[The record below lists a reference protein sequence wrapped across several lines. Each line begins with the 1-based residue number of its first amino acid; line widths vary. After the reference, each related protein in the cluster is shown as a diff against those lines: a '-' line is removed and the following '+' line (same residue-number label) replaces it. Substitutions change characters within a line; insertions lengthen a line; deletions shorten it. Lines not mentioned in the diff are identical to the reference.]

1 VVKVHRHKEQGFTLI
16 EVMITMVIAMVV
28 LGGMS
33 TLFISQTRTASML
46 NQKSEAMNDLFLASQ
61 IMQFELRGA
70 KAICWNSANSA
81 IIYQPI
87 SSLAVNNLT
96 SSCNSAAASAITN
109 GSFQSRAISANK
121 PTPYI
126 CWDMPDDGSGCQ
138 ELLRGMKA
146 NTGIIVTP
154 TSNADLRAV
163 RKVTL
168 TAQYLDRDR
177 NQKDLSLSFKVWP
190 RNTQ

>member
-1 VVKVHRHKEQGFTLI
+1 VVKVNRHIEQGFTLI

-33 TLFISQTRTASML
+33 TLFISQTRTANML

-70 KAICWNSANSA
+70 KAVCWDAANSA
-81 IIYQPI
+81 IKYQPI
-87 SSLAVNNLT
+87 GSLVANNLT
-96 SSCNSAAASAITN
+96 STCASAALSN
-109 GSFQSRAISANK
+109 GSFESRAVSATK
-121 PTPYI
+121 PLPYI
-126 CWDMPDDGSGCQ
+126 CWNKPGDAAAEGCQ

-146 NTGIIVTP
+146 NTGVTVTP
-154 TSNADLRAV
+154 TSNADLSVV